1 MSKLHYLR
9 RLGVLMFTVF
19 VDMMGALIVIP
30 LLPYYAKEF
39 QASDWEVGVLYA
51 AFALA
56 QLTTAPLWGR
66 ASDHYGR
73 RPVIL
78 VSLVVSAVAF
88 VLFGLAESVWML
100 LVSRLIQGVGGG
112 TIGVVQAYVSDVVPP
127 KVRTQ
132 ALSWV
137 TVATSAGVMLGPA
150 VGSFSIR
157 WGEAAPGFVA
167 AGLCLLNLIF
177 AGLYL
182 GEAQEHDE
190 HEDEP
195 ADETPEA
202 ARQRTPLRKSIVR
215 VLSHP
220 GARVSRLIWIYAGT
234 MMAFM
239 AMNGVMVL
247 YLDRVFGITEER
259 IGWFYVYVGGVSLL
273 MRAILVGPVVNRFG
287 EVRTVRIGA
296 TSLLLG
302 FLSIPI
308 VGFVGS
314 PEILD
319 LPVLGFLG
327 SIELTQV
334 QHYLLLAPAVMLIPV
349 GTSLLFPATTSMVS
363 QLSPRRETGQS
374 LGVQQAFGGI
384 SRVSGPLW
392 STAVFQVLSVDSPF
406 WLCAGLMGIVLGMSL
421 WLDRDAEAEATSLGD
436 LSEGTAPG
444 ETVEPL

>member
-1 MSKLHYLR
+1 MGKLDYLR

-19 VDMMGALIVIP
+19 VDMMGALIIVP
-30 LLPYYAKEF
+30 LLPYYAKEMG
-39 QASDWEVGVLYA
+39 ASDSVVGVLIA

-66 ASDHYGR
+66 LSDHYGR
-73 RPVIL
+73 RPAIL
-78 VSLVVSAVAF
+78 VSLIISAGAF
-88 VLFGLAESVWML
+88 VLFGLAETVFTL
-100 LVSRLIQGVGGG
+100 LLSRLIQGVGGG
-112 TIGVVQAYVSDVVPP
+112 TIGVVQAYVSDAVPP

-150 VGSFSIR
+150 VGSFTIR

-167 AGLCLLNLIF
+167 AGLCLLNLVF

-182 GEAQEHDE
+182 GEAQEHE
-190 HEDEP
+190 EDEP
-195 ADETPEA
+195 AA
-202 ARQRTPLRKSIVR
+202 AEKEEPRQRTPLRESIVR
-215 VLSHP
+215 IMRHP
-220 GARVSRLIWIYAGT
+220 GARVSRLIWIYAVT

-239 AMNGVMVL
+239 AMNGVIVL
-247 YLDRVFGITEER
+247 YLERVFEVTEEY
-259 IGWFYVYVGGVSLL
+259 IGWFYVYVGGVSLI

-296 TSLLLG
+296 ASLLLG
-302 FLSIPI
+302 FLSIPL
-308 VGFVGS
+308 VGFMGS
-314 PEILD
+314 PEVSHV
-319 LPVLGFLG
+319 PVLGYLG
-327 SIELTQV
+327 SLELSQV

-374 LGVQQAFGGI
+374 LGVQQAFGGV

-392 STAVFQVLSVDSPF
+392 STAVFQVVAEDTPF
-406 WLCAGLMGIVLGMSL
+406 WLCAGLMLVVLGISL
-421 WLDRDAEAEATSLGD
+421 RLDRVREEQAERILADLGEASSAEAVDAL
-436 LSEGTAPG
+436 
-444 ETVEPL
+444 